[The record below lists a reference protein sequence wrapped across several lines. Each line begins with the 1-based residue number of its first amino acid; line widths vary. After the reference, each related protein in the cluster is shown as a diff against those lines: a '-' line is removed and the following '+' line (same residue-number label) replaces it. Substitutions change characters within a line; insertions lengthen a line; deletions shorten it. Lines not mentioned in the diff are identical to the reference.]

1 MRHITLL
8 VLAVFLAACDG
19 SAPTPEAAWL
29 AADQDRHVGAQ
40 AEIRR
45 QLGALPLGRLHLD
58 RRWTL
63 EAQVENLFDKDYET
77 AGGFQAPP
85 RIAYLGLRYS
95 RLP

>member
-1 MRHITLL
+1 MGAERAVDLL
-8 VLAVFLAACDG
+8 GGEGQVRQHGRAQ
-19 SAPTPEAAWL
+19 
-29 AADQDRHVGAQ
+29 QDDHQ
-40 AEIRR
+40 
-45 QLGALPLGRLHLD
+45 RLHLD